1 MRNDDGNYFHAAAA
15 SGMRGWQTRRQFA
28 RHDAD
33 STLSPATDN
42 ADNRAPGNV
51 VSNDTGA
58 DLARM
63 DGRDGSKKGAE
74 MPSIIVALAQA
85 RERGN

>member
-1 MRNDDGNYFHAAAA
+1 MFCATTTGTTSMLPRLPACG
-15 SGMRGWQTRRQFA
+15 GGRRA
-28 RHDAD
+28 GKLLA

-74 MPSIIVALAQA
+74 MPPIIVALAQA